1 MAINLRRDV
10 FIPLILLMTLSLS
23 ACSND
28 NLKDRISFCK
38 AVVQQ
43 LLEVPVIDWESA
55 QKKTEENSAITVHLA
70 FNIHEKNIDL
80 DDPKKAKL
88 HTDRLSANCIY
99 AYSDIAEYE
108 VVGQEYAESPT
119 EIYIND
125 KMVGHFT
132 LTKAVNAVMLNA
144 AQGLFK

>member
-1 MAINLRRDV
+1 MAISLRRDV
-10 FIPLILLMTLSLS
+10 LTPLILLMSLSLS

-43 LLEVPVIDWESA
+43 LLEVPTIDWESTQ
-55 QKKTEENSAITVHLA
+55 QKTAANSAITVHLA

-80 DDPKKAKL
+80 DDPKKEKS

>member
-1 MAINLRRDV
+1 MAISLRRDV
-10 FIPLILLMTLSLS
+10 LTPLILLMSLSLS

-43 LLEVPVIDWESA
+43 LLEVPTIDWESTQ
-55 QKKTEENSAITVHLA
+55 QKTAANSAITVHLA

-80 DDPKKAKL
+80 DDPKKEKS
-88 HTDRLSANCIY
+88 HTDHLSANCIY

>member
-1 MAINLRRDV
+1 MAISLRRDV
-10 FIPLILLMTLSLS
+10 LTPLILLMSLSLS

-43 LLEVPVIDWESA
+43 LLEVPAIDWEFTQ
-55 QKKTEENSAITVHLA
+55 QKTAENSAITVHLA
-70 FNIHEKNIDL
+70 FNIHEKDIDL
-80 DDPKKAKL
+80 NDPKKTKS

-108 VVGQEYAESPT
+108 IVGQEYAESPT

-132 LTKAVNAVMLNA
+132 LTKAVNAVMLSA

>member
-1 MAINLRRDV
+1 MAISLRCYV
-10 FIPLILLMTLSLS
+10 LMPLILLITLSLG

-38 AVVQQ
+38 VVVQQ

-80 DDPKKAKL
+80 DDSKKEKS
-88 HTDRLSANCIY
+88 HIDRLSANCIY

-144 AQGLFK
+144 AQGLFE